1 MEQSMVHLAE
11 SAAWVFFFVFLFA
24 VIGVI
29 ATVRW
34 IIAMVTR
41 GELAVEAEAHKVGDA
56 VTHHGDH
63 QH

>member
-1 MEQSMVHLAE
+1 MEQSVVHLAE

-29 ATVRW
+29 ATIRW
-34 IIAMVTR
+34 IMALVTR

-56 VTHHGDH
+56 IGRHRDNP
-63 QH
+63 Q